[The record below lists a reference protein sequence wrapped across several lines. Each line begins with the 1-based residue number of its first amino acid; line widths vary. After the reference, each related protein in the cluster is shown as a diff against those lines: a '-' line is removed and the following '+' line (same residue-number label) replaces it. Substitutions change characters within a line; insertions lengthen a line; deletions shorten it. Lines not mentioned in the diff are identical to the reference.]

1 MKTNRRRFL
10 ETNAAFLAVAPA
22 LVRGR
27 NLNSKLQL
35 ASIGTGGK
43 GYSDTAIMANHDRAI
58 HVAFC
63 DVDLARIDKVKELQ
77 PIAPVFQ
84 DYREMFET
92 LGNNIDAVSV
102 STPDH
107 MHAYTSLDAMRRG
120 KHVYCQKPLTH
131 TVWEA
136 RQMAL

>member
-1 MKTNRRRFL
+1 
-10 ETNAAFLAVAPA
+10 
-22 LVRGR
+22 
-27 NLNSKLQL
+27 
-35 ASIGTGGK
+35 
-43 GYSDTAIMANHDRAI
+43 
-58 HVAFC
+58 
-63 DVDLARIDKVKELQ
+63 
-77 PIAPVFQ
+77 
-84 DYREMFET
+84 MFET